1 MTNNVTVHVRPGMK
15 ATIICPSCNKAK
27 SISVASLHGKQH
39 TIKVRCSCNN
49 PFTAHLNFRKHY
61 RKQINLTGTYHVLK
75 PQGAGGG
82 IMQIK
87 NISMS
92 GIGFT
97 VSGRHSI
104 KENQTIQLEF
114 QLDDKKQTKMLK
126 LATIRSVDGNYIG
139 CAFADQKLYE
149 KELGFYLRF

>member
-1 MTNNVTVHVRPGMK
+1 MTSNVTVHVRPGMQ

-49 PFTAHLNFRKHY
+49 PFIAHLNFRKHY
-61 RKQINLTGTYHVLK
+61 RKEINLTGSYHVLK
-75 PQGAGGG
+75 PPGSGGG
-82 IMQIK
+82 VIQIQ
-87 NISMS
+87 NISMT

-97 VSGRHSI
+97 VSGHHNM
-104 KENQTIQLEF
+104 KEKQTVQLEF
-114 QLDDKKQTKMLK
+114 HLDDRNKTKMLK
-126 LATIRSVDGNYIG
+126 LATIRSVQDNYIG